1 MSLPLPPLVLVGLL
15 LAVLGACT
23 LLTRLAPRSRAL
35 VWPLTEGLTTPG
47 TRGRDL
53 RLVHLER
60 VLRVEDLHE
69 AHRTLVELVERRLA
83 VAGAPPL
90 ADPASSRVLGTE
102 LHRFLTDPPP
112 TTPHDYLPSLAAALD
127 RLERT

>member
-1 MSLPLPPLVLVGLL
+1 MSLPLPALALVGLL
-15 LAVLGACT
+15 LAVIGAAT
-23 LLTRLAPRSRAL
+23 LLTRLASRTHAL

-69 AHRTLVELVERRLA
+69 AHRTIVDLVERRLSA
-83 VAGAPPL
+83 AGAPPL

-102 LHRFLTDPPP
+102 LHRFLTSPPPP
-112 TTPHDYLPSLAAALD
+112 TPRDYLPALATALD
-127 RLERT
+127 RLEHR